1 METKANHV
9 LIGLFTLGIVAALL
23 LFVLWAAKYSS
34 QAKFNEYDVI
44 FKEAVTGLS
53 IGGLVQYNGITVG
66 TVRDL
71 DLAPNDPRQV
81 IARIRVN
88 IDTPMKVD
96 TKAELGSSLLS
107 GVAFVKLS
115 GGTPASPRL
124 VQGDSPHV
132 PVIIAQE
139 SPLQKLLN
147 STEDIATTVT
157 DVLYRLNRLIS
168 DENTARISKSL
179 ANIQALTDS
188 LAGEREDLAT
198 LIRNAKESSERLDR
212 TLGNADKMFAT
223 INGSLTS
230 KLPGMVTKL
239 DHTMTQ
245 LDSFTGSA
253 DAFMKDNRG
262 ALNSFANQ
270 GLSQVGP
277 TLSELRLVLREL
289 SRLVSNLQ
297 KEPAKFLLGRDQP
310 QEFKPK

>member
-34 QAKFNEYDVI
+34 QTKFNEYDVV

-81 IARIRVN
+81 VARIRVS

-115 GGTPASPRL
+115 GGTPGSPLL
-124 VQGDSPHV
+124 VQGDHPHV

-147 STEDIATTVT
+147 STEDIATTIT
-157 DVLYRLNRLIS
+157 DVLYRINKIIS
-168 DENTARISKSL
+168 DENTAHIGKSL

-188 LAGEREDLAT
+188 LAGERQDLAA
-198 LIRNAKESSERLDR
+198 LIRNAKTASERLDR
-212 TLGNADKMFAT
+212 TMANADKTFAA
-223 INGSLTS
+223 INSNLTA
-230 KLPGMVTKL
+230 KLPGMVSKL

-253 DAFMKDNRG
+253 DAFMKENRG

-270 GLSQVGP
+270 GLAQIGP
-277 TLSELRLVLREL
+277 TLTELRLVLREL

>member
-1 METKANHV
+1 METKANHI
-9 LIGLFTLGIVAALL
+9 LIGLFTLGMVAALL

-34 QAKFNEYDVI
+34 QKKFNEYDVV

-53 IGGLVQYNGITVG
+53 VGGLVQYNGITVG

-88 IDTPMKVD
+88 VDAPVKVD
-96 TKAELGSSLLS
+96 TKAKLGSSLLS
-107 GVAFVKLS
+107 GVAFVQLS
-115 GGTPASPRL
+115 GGTPGSRLL

-132 PVIIAQE
+132 PVIIADE
-139 SPLQKLLN
+139 SALQKLLN
-147 STEDIATTVT
+147 STEDIATTIT
-157 DVLYRLNRLIS
+157 DVLYRINKLIS
-168 DENTARISKSL
+168 DENTGRIGKSL

-188 LAGEREDLAT
+188 LAGERQDLAS
-198 LIRNAKESSERLDR
+198 LIHNAKTASERLDR
-212 TLGNADKMFAT
+212 TMTNADKTFAA
-223 INGSLTS
+223 INSNLTA

-253 DAFMKDNRG
+253 DAFMKENRS

-270 GLSQVGP
+270 GLAQVGP
-277 TLSELRLVLREL
+277 TLTELRLVLREL
-289 SRLVSNLQ
+289 TRLVSNLQ

-310 QEFKPK
+310 QEFQPR